1 MLVIRNPLLASDIA
15 DPDIRSLVEQRFID
29 RCAGEEYEDDLHGYL
44 IVVQPGDSVQSLEQ
58 ESSCPILHNLVGDA
72 QFGDPGFAPCF
83 EMLEEHRGCYEM
95 VFVPSD
101 GDFGIGLFIPKMAGI
116 DADLLALCALYATPS
131 PEL

>member
-1 MLVIRNPLLASDIA
+1 MLVIRNPLLADCIP

-72 QFGDPGFAPCF
+72 HFGDPGFTPCF

-95 VFVPSD
+95 VFVYSGPCFQDS
-101 GDFGIGLFIPKMAGI
+101 GLS
-116 DADLLALCALYATPS
+116 CALS
-131 PEL
+131 